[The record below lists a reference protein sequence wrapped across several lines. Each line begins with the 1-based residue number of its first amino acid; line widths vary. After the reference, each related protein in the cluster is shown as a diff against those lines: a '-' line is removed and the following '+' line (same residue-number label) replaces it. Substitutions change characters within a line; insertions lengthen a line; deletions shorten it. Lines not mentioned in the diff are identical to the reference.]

1 MPNGVLVPTRNSTAA
16 STKITLTGK
25 HLIGRALHNT
35 TVIEDVSISR
45 SHCYFEEKDGSWYLT
60 DTSSNGTTINGD
72 LIQNATRKLN
82 DHDIVGLSTQIA
94 YEYLI
99 CAEPTPEQITDEVL
113 NEIAD
118 TVLEATR
125 NSQSGSLP
133 KSQPQTAAANDDD
146 EEDSVDDEFQ
156 CSICTEL
163 FIKAV
168 TLSCSHTF
176 CKKCIDEWRKNQTIC
191 PICRAQIQN
200 QFPTIVL
207 DNYIEKI
214 VEKRSEEYKNH
225 RKMVIAEREPQPS
238 AVPGPSTSN
247 PSKRRRTVP
256 DPIEISSSSGSED
269 EDEDEETDGE
279 SQYDV
284 YMFEYF
290 DHYYNG
296 IPGHYYGGYGSC
308 YKCGQRGHWAN
319 GCPFRRRL

>member
-1 MPNGVLVPTRNSTAA
+1 MPNGILVPTQNSTAA
-16 STKITLTGK
+16 SSKITLTGK

-82 DHDIVGLSTQIA
+82 DHDIIGLSTQIA
-94 YEYLI
+94 YEYLV
-99 CAEPTPEQITDEVL
+99 CTEPTAEQITDEVL

-118 TVLEATR
+118 SVLEATR
-125 NSQSGSLP
+125 NSQSGTQP
-133 KSQPQTAAANDDD
+133 KSQPQTATANVVEE
-146 EEDSVDDEFQ
+146 EEDSVEDEFQ

-176 CKKCIDEWRKNQTIC
+176 CKQCIGAWRKNQTVC
-191 PICRAQIQN
+191 PICRAEIQN

-214 VEKRSEEYKNH
+214 VEKRSEEYRNH
-225 RKMVIAEREPQPS
+225 RKMVIAEREAEAC

-247 PSKRRRTVP
+247 TNKRRRTVP

-269 EDEDEETDGE
+269 EDEETDGE
-279 SQYDV
+279 SQYDL
-284 YMFEYF
+284 YEFDYFE
-290 DHYYNG
+290 HYYNG
-296 IPGHYYGGYGSC
+296 RPGHYYGGYGSC
-308 YKCGQRGHWAN
+308 YRCGQRGHWAN
-319 GCPFRRRL
+319 GCPFRRMF